1 MRVDPYERAP
11 RLPEGPVDPSALFAT
26 APSELG
32 TPGERRLEL
41 EIGPGR
47 GWFILER
54 LEVDP
59 DVSLIGLEI
68 RRKWA
73 TIVDERLA
81 KRGLAHRARVFAE
94 DAKAALLRFP
104 SASLAVA
111 YLHFPDPWWKK
122 RHQKR
127 LVLGPELL
135 RELARVLL
143 PQGELFI
150 QTDVAERA
158 NDYEALV
165 AECAHFEPLEQ
176 QARIED
182 HPYGARSPRE
192 RKAIDDGLPIFRLR
206 YRRKLSELADR
217 SLADRSLADRSA
229 DKPAGA

>member
-11 RLPEGPVDPSALFAT
+11 RLPEGPVDPASLFAP
-26 APSELG
+26 APFGASSG
-32 TPGERRLEL
+32 SGRLEL

-59 DVSLIGLEI
+59 DVQLLGLEI

-81 KRGLAHRARVFAE
+81 KRGLSHRARVFAE
-94 DAKAALLRFP
+94 DAKAALPRFP
-104 SASLAVA
+104 NASLSVA

-127 LVLGPELL
+127 LVLGAELL
-135 RELARVLL
+135 QELARVLV
-143 PQGELFI
+143 PAGELFI
-150 QTDVAERA
+150 QTDVPERA
-158 NDYEALV
+158 DEYEALV
-165 AECAHFEPLEQ
+165 AESPAFEPADER
-176 QARIED
+176 ARIVD

-192 RKAIDDGLPIFRLR
+192 RKAIEDGLPIVRLR
-206 YRRKLSELADR
+206 YRRT
-217 SLADRSLADRSA
+217 
-229 DKPAGA
+229 PASI

>member
-1 MRVDPYERAP
+1 MHVDPYERAP
-11 RLPEGPVDPSALFAT
+11 RLPEGPVDPAALFAPT
-26 APSELG
+26 PSESSA
-32 TPGERRLEL
+32 PRERRLEL

-54 LEVDP
+54 LEIDP
-59 DVSLIGLEI
+59 EVSLIGLEI

-94 DAKAALLRFP
+94 DAKAALPRFP
-104 SASLAVA
+104 SASVAVA

-135 RELARVLL
+135 RELARVLV
-143 PQGELFI
+143 PGGELFI
-150 QTDVAERA
+150 QTDVPERA
-158 NDYEALV
+158 DDYEALV
-165 AECAHFEPLEQ
+165 AESPDFEPALE
-176 QARIED
+176 QARIDD

-206 YRRKLSELADR
+206 YRRKAL
-217 SLADRSLADRSA
+217 
-229 DKPAGA
+229 G